1 MSNCSANISIP
12 KNEMGILN
20 ATQKASL
27 IFKKIDN
34 KISTNKIPIPPFSR
48 SKLVLCFRTI
58 E

>member
-1 MSNCSANISIP
+1 MSNCSANIKIH

-20 ATQKASL
+20 ATQNASL

-34 KISTNKIPIPPFSR
+34 NISTNKIPMPPFSN